1 MRPFTTLTAIACKLA
16 NANLDTDQLIPAR
29 FMRRPRT
36 EGYGNFLLHDLRFD
50 TDGAA
55 RPEFPLN
62 DPKSTGCE
70 IILAGRN
77 FGCGSSREA
86 AVYALADYGIR
97 VVIASSFGD
106 IFASNAVKNG
116 VLPAQISEQD
126 AQALFHADELVGPR
140 PIAVDLS
147 AQTINS
153 GNLVVPFTIDPV
165 WKKQLLNGWDDIDM
179 TRSEAATIARFTQR
193 DERQRPWMKPVQ
205 GAAPLG
211 SPDGDISR

>member
-1 MRPFTTLTAIACKLA
+1 MRPFTTLAALACKLPFA
-16 NANLDTDQLIPAR
+16 NIDTDQLIPAR

-36 EGYGNFLLHDLRFD
+36 QGYGDFLLHDLRFD
-50 TDGAA
+50 AAGA
-55 RPEFPLN
+55 PKLEFPLN
-62 DPKSTGCE
+62 DPKVAGCE

-97 VVIASSFGD
+97 AVIAASFGD

-126 AQALFHADELVGPR
+126 AERLLQADELVGSR
-140 PIAVDLS
+140 PLTIDLV
-147 AQTINS
+147 AQTITI
-153 GNLVVPFTIDPV
+153 GNLVVPFAIDPV

-179 TRSEAATIARFTQR
+179 TRNEAATIARFTEN
-193 DERQRPWMKPVQ
+193 DERRRPWMKPVNN
-205 GAAPLG
+205 
-211 SPDGDISR
+211 